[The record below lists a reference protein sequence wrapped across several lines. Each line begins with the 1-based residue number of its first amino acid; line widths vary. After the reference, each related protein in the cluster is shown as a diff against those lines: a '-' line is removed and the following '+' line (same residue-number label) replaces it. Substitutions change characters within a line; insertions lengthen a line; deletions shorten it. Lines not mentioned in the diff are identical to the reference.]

1 MRTRTIMTVA
11 LLSAGCGT
19 SGTPRQAPATR
30 PTAAATTPPTGPAPA
45 VATTVM
51 VVPAPVTAASA
62 PTSTL
67 GPDQLELLAAE
78 LTGAAPEQVQAQLA
92 HFRPL
97 CDAQGYP
104 LVGNLVTKGGGPPRV
119 AAFCADVRGRR

>member
-30 PTAAATTPPTGPAPA
+30 PTTPAAAPAPAPA

-51 VVPAPVTAASA
+51 AVPAPVTASSA
-62 PTSTL
+62 PASTL
-67 GPDQLELLAAE
+67 GPDQLQRLARELRD
-78 LTGAAPEQVQAQLA
+78 TDPEQVPAQLA

-97 CDAQGYP
+97 CDAQGFP
-104 LVGNLVTKGGGPPRV
+104 LVGNLATKSVNPGGVTS
-119 AAFCADVRGRR
+119 FCADIRSRL